1 MYKYSERERKLFELF
16 LVIVAFGLTFLVHRM
31 TGNKMVVLNL
41 FFLPVVLSGFFL
53 GRYHAG
59 VLALLCVI
67 SASLVTAL
75 DLDQFSTVDS
85 PLATGLSVTVWGA
98 VLCLTAILVGT
109 LSDERTEQAND
120 LHDAYVG
127 VIEVLSSYLQGGN
140 PRLKALTSQ
149 VAEQCQRV
157 AIAMR
162 LPTKQIDDIRVAALM
177 HDIGRIEVTT
187 KVISRAVDS
196 LENKNAS
203 DYSFQGTDLV
213 HSLGTVLRG
222 AIPILLNQDQ
232 PWPAAMSELE
242 NQAEIPMGAKI
253 VRAVRAYCALT
264 TAGLDGQ
271 RLNAA
276 EALTEMRRD
285 RHAGYDRDVLDA
297 LERVGVEPEA
307 VGV

>member
-1 MYKYSERERKLFELF
+1 MNTYSERERKLLELC
-16 LVIVAFGLTFLVHRM
+16 LIVVALGLTFLVHRM
-31 TGNKMVVLNL
+31 SGNKVVVLNL

-75 DLDQFSTVDS
+75 DLDQFAAVDS
-85 PLATGLSVTVWGA
+85 PLAAGLSVTVWGA

-109 LSDERTEQAND
+109 LSDERTAQSND

-140 PRLKALTSQ
+140 PRLKELTAQ
-149 VAEQCQRV
+149 VAEHSQRV
-157 AIAMR
+157 ALAMR
-162 LPTKQIDDIRVAALM
+162 LPAKQVDDIRVAALM
-177 HDIGRIEVTT
+177 QDIGRIEVTT

-196 LENKNAS
+196 LEGKPAN
-203 DYSFQGTDLV
+203 YSFHGTDLV

-232 PWPAAMSELE
+232 PWPAALPESSS
-242 NQAEIPMGAKI
+242 QADVPIGAKI
-253 VRAVRAYCALT
+253 VRAVRAYCSLT
-264 TAGLDGQ
+264 LAGLDGQ
-271 RLNAA
+271 RLSSG
-276 EALTEMRRD
+276 EALSEMRRD
-285 RHAGYDRDVLDA
+285 RHAGYDSDVLDA
-297 LERVGVEPEA
+297 LERVGAELQPA
-307 VGV
+307 

>member
-1 MYKYSERERKLFELF
+1 MNKFSERERKLFEIF
-16 LVIVAFGLTFLVHRM
+16 LIIVSLGLTFLVHRM

-67 SASLVTAL
+67 SASMVTAL
-75 DLDQFSTVDS
+75 DLDQFATIDS
-85 PLATGLSVTVWGA
+85 PLATGLSVTLWGA

-109 LSDERTEQAND
+109 LSDERSAQADD

-149 VAEQCQRV
+149 VAEQSHRV
-157 AIAMR
+157 ATAMR
-162 LPTKQIDDIRVAALM
+162 LTPKQIDDIRVAALM

-187 KVISRAVDS
+187 KVITRAVDS
-196 LENKNAS
+196 LESRNSPN
-203 DYSFQGTDLV
+203 YSFQGTDLV

-232 PWPAAMSELE
+232 PWPAALPEPQS
-242 NQAEIPMGAKI
+242 QTEIPIGAKI
-253 VRAVRAYCALT
+253 VRAVRTYCSLT
-264 TAGLDGQ
+264 TAGVDGQ
-271 RLNAA
+271 RLTPR
-276 EALTEMRRD
+276 EALAEMRRD
-285 RHAGYDRDVLDA
+285 RHAGYDSDVLEA
-297 LERVGVEPEA
+297 LSRIGAELQPA
-307 VGV
+307 